1 MKLPG
6 SLGCQQSTIK
16 MLYLGITLALLVG
29 LGGGLLVGRQTSRFA
44 LRDPLT
50 GLPNKPAFN
59 QELESLAANT
69 NSAAPP
75 LAILFIDIDQFK
87 QVNDSYSHLAGDEV
101 LRQLGTVLKSICPVQ
116 KIFRWGGDE
125 FTILTTGNRESVQ
138 KYAKKIQQAIT
149 ELVTTYQQQ
158 SIRISVSIGLAQQLP
173 SEDGS
178 KLLSRADQALYQAK
192 NNGRNQICWSDST
205 L

>member
-1 MKLPG
+1 
-6 SLGCQQSTIK
+6 
-16 MLYLGITLALLVG
+16 MLYLGITLVLLVG
-29 LGGGLLVGRQTSRFA
+29 LGGGFLLGRQYSRFA

-59 QELESLAANT
+59 QELELLVDTS
-69 NSAAPP
+69 SPSQDP
-75 LAILFIDIDQFK
+75 LVILFLDIDQFK
-87 QVNDSYSHLAGDEV
+87 QVNDSYGHLAGDEV
-101 LRQLGTVLKSICPVQ
+101 LRQLGAVLTVTCPTQ

-125 FTILTTGNRESVQ
+125 FTILTTGN
-138 KYAKKIQQAIT
+138 KKSAQQTAETIQQAIT
-149 ELVTTYQQQ
+149 ELVTPYQQQ
-158 SIRISVSIGLAQQLP
+158 PIRITVSIGLAEQLP

>member
-1 MKLPG
+1 
-6 SLGCQQSTIK
+6 
-16 MLYLGITLALLVG
+16 MLYLGMTLALLVG
-29 LGGGLLVGRQTSRFA
+29 LGGGFLLGRQYSRFA

-59 QELESLAANT
+59 QELELLVANT
-69 NSAAPP
+69 SPSQEP
-75 LAILFIDIDQFK
+75 LVILFLDIDQFK
-87 QVNDSYSHLAGDEV
+87 QVNDSYGHLAGDEV
-101 LRQLGTVLKSICPVQ
+101 LRQLGTVLTITCPTQ

-125 FTILTTGNRESVQ
+125 FTILTTGN
-138 KYAKKIQQAIT
+138 KKSAQQTAETIQQTIT
-149 ELVTTYQQQ
+149 KLITTYQQQ
-158 SIRISVSIGLAQQLP
+158 PIRITVSIGLAQQLP

-192 NNGRNQICWSDST
+192 NDGRNQICWSDST